1 MLCTE
6 LISRTS
12 ASCYMPWNMVRLALN
27 CAKKPMAANE
37 DIDEDWSSFQYRVQ
51 YSNTKEIRASVSGH
65 AILQAQQGAPQDRP
79 LASAA
84 LSQIP
89 LLPSPA
95 PAETFREQD
104 MPRPAQPEQPVTA
117 SLLMKLLSEAL
128 SEASTKTSI
137 EIAKTSTEEIRDK
150 LDKLDAVMRGM
161 TWLGL
166 SYLQLTFSRQNLD
179 F

>member
-1 MLCTE
+1 
-6 LISRTS
+6 
-12 ASCYMPWNMVRLALN
+12 
-27 CAKKPMAANE
+27 MAANE
-37 DIDEDWSSFQYRVQ
+37 DIDEHWSIFQDRVQ
-51 YSNTKEIRASVSGH
+51 YSNTKEIRASVSVP
-65 AILQAQQGAPQDRP
+65 AVLRAQQGASLDGP
-79 LASAA
+79 LACAA

-89 LLPSPA
+89 LIPSPA

-104 MPRPAQPEQPVTA
+104 MPRPAQPEQPVTV
-117 SLLMKLLSEAL
+117 SQLMELISG
-128 SEASTKTSI
+128 ASTKMSI
-137 EIAKTSTEEIRDK
+137 EIAKTSIEEIRDK